1 MLIELFDAESEEAKA
16 QAIMIFFALLAILVG
31 CAAAD
36 SHIISWGLDVSHA
49 SITVYQSDVITWTLG
64 QDVFNHTVTCLNTT
78 LQGLPLFNSTVLL
91 PNRSV

>member
-1 MLIELFDAESEEAKA
+1 MLARLLGLFA
-16 QAIMIFFALLAILVG
+16 ALGIIIIAR
-31 CAAAD
+31 AAAD

-49 SITVYQSDVITWTLG
+49 SITVYQNDVITWTLG

-78 LQGLPLFNSTVLL
+78 LQGSVAVPLFNSTVLL